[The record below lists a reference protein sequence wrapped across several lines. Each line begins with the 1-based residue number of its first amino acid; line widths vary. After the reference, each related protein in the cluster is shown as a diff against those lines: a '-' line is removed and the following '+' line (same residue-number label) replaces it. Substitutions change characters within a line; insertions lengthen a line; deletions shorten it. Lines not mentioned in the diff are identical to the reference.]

1 MIMLLNLSMAYL
13 MGMLIYSF
21 IVGRILFFGGWK
33 YRMGDK
39 WMYYQ
44 GVLSYAFILF
54 ILYTI
59 KGLEAARLA
68 GS

>member
-1 MIMLLNLSMAYL
+1 MIMLLNLGMFYL
-13 MGMLIYSF
+13 IGMLIYSF
-21 IVGRILFFGGWK
+21 IAGRIFFFGGWK
-33 YRMGDK
+33 YRLGDK

-44 GVLSYAFILF
+44 GVLSYAFIFF

-59 KGLEAARLA
+59 KGLEESRLA